1 MDIKRHRL
9 TTSFSHLHYIE
20 VRISSLDIWYLASQK
35 TEKGNITM
43 EQPVAQSKLPTECF
57 PLPFSGTSNK
67 NGQPRVD
74 EDANAVEQR
83 QQRFMCNLHKQ

>member
-1 MDIKRHRL
+1 MFRHL
-9 TTSFSHLHYIE
+9 ILGIP
-20 VRISSLDIWYLASQK
+20 K

-43 EQPVAQSKLPTECF
+43 EQPVAQSKLPTGCF

-74 EDANAVEQR
+74 EDTNAVEQG
-83 QQRFMCNLHKQ
+83 QQTGNMGMQESFSRFMCNLHKQ